1 LLRFKGRFPLNFT
14 APKELRLKQFQRDF
28 MKEYGSNIQKL
39 VEHIVSV
46 PDREKRTKHAHILIE
61 LMRQIHPQMRDGLD
75 YNKKLWDDL
84 YVMANFQL
92 DVDSPF
98 PPPPKEALGKKP
110 MRVPYSQSRLKHKY
124 YGRNLELLVLKATV
138 APTKDERKAFV
149 SYLVKLMQSFYLQ
162 WNKDTVE
169 ANNCLD
175 QILEMSGFKL
185 QEEVDE
191 LKRDGIIQEANPK
204 DGNRAPNRF
213 NNANTSNLY
222 NGSGG
227 NRKFNKNRNSNNNGN
242 NGNNRNNR
250 FNKKRRNN

>member
-1 LLRFKGRFPLNFT
+1 
-14 APKELRLKQFQRDF
+14 

-39 VEHIVSV
+39 VEHVVSV
-46 PDREKRTKHAHILIE
+46 PDKDKRTKHAHILIE

-75 YNKKLWDDL
+75 YSKKLWDDL
-84 YVMANFQL
+84 YVMANFEL

-169 ANNCLD
+169 VGNCLN

-191 LKRDGIIQEANPK
+191 LRRDGIIQEANPK
-204 DGNRAPNRF
+204 DGNRTPNKF
-213 NNANTSNLY
+213 NNANTPNSFSPN
-222 NGSGG
+222 SGG
-227 NRKFNKNRNSNNNGN
+227 NRKFKNRN
-242 NGNNRNNR
+242 NNRNNR
-250 FNKKRRNN
+250 FNKRRRSN